1 MVNTPSKT
9 LNIKINKL
17 SFVRGYFRV
26 YSTGIRL
33 ILAFTVQGK
42 PVISQTLLRTTTTT
56 ADPTL

>member
-9 LNIKINKL
+9 LNIRINKL

-33 ILAFTVQGK
+33 ILAFTVQVK
-42 PVISQTLLRTTTTT
+42 PVITPEL
-56 ADPTL
+56 